1 MWKHIQ
7 QSVLQERYINDPEYV
22 LHLQMIS
29 VLAFVPPNM
38 VQISFDQLA
47 ALIRNQYENGSDA
60 GLGYFEESYVGRF
73 RVNTPRGIPTF
84 STNF

>member
-1 MWKHIQ
+1 
-7 QSVLQERYINDPEYV
+7 
-22 LHLQMIS
+22 MIS

-47 ALIRNQYENGSDA
+47 ALIRNQYENGSDG

-73 RVNTPRGIPTF
+73 RVNAPRGIPTF